1 MSKYKLT
8 ILVAVLFTIPL
19 VGYFIVNGYWWLY
32 DGNNPDENKM
42 LVSFIGGIIAGL
54 ANLMMYLTES
64 EQL

>member
-8 ILVAVLFTIPL
+8 ILIAVLFTIPL
-19 VGYFIVNGYWWLY
+19 VGYFTVNGYWWLY

-42 LVSFIGGIIAGL
+42 FVSFIGGIIAGL
-54 ANLMMYLTES
+54 ANVMMYLTES